1 MDSGTAK
8 HPARKVGLGED
19 GYNAK
24 TRRGGHRVS
33 AMFYRL
39 VSQVILIYGSETWVL
54 SAAME
59 KKVEGAHTYFLRQI
73 TRKQARRIVDRTW
86 ETPKAGVV

>member
-1 MDSGTAK
+1 
-8 HPARKVGLGED
+8 
-19 GYNAK
+19 
-24 TRRGGHRVS
+24 
-33 AMFYRL
+33 MFYRA
-39 VSQVILIYGSETWVL
+39 VSQVILLYGSETWFL

-59 KKVEGAHTYFLRQI
+59 KKVEGEHTYFLRQI